1 MEKTGKRGPE
11 ILDSTYGQSEP
22 NPALVLDSRV
32 LHDRREFHDLIAERH
47 KTGLNPTKKNLCL
60 QIVFFIIMGLL
71 KLSY

>member
-1 MEKTGKRGPE
+1 MNF
-11 ILDSTYGQSEP
+11 

-32 LHDRREFHDLIAERH
+32 LHDRREFHDLNAERH

-60 QIVFFIIMGLL
+60 QIVFLIIMGLL